1 MRPLVGLV
9 VLQKFFKR
17 CQNTFTIS
25 LLSPHGESNDLLFMK
40 KYGFL
45 HLIKED
51 LYQVLNWFSDPQE
64 KVQNIKN
71 VRQSNRAW
79 RTGDLKVSLEFSA

>member
-1 MRPLVGLV
+1 MVGLV

-25 LLSPHGESNDLLFMK
+25 LLSPHGES